1 MFTLF
6 TSFWPRHGSGHRSP
20 SPGWAQHL
28 CSELERF
35 IYIYIYNYIY
45 IKKYVILGGPVPC
58 TFYSYL
64 IFPMYVFEKMLI
76 YREKNGS

>member
-1 MFTLF
+1 MY
-6 TSFWPRHGSGHRSP
+6 
-20 SPGWAQHL
+20 
-28 CSELERF
+28 
-35 IYIYIYNYIY
+35 IYIYIITYIY
-45 IKKYVILGGPVPC
+45 INICNLGSPVPC